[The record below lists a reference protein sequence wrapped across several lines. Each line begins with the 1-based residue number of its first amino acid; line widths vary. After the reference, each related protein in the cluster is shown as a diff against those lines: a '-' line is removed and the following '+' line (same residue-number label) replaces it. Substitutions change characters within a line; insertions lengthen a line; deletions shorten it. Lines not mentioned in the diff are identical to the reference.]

1 MHTVWLS
8 SQAASIFISSTP
20 FSAAEGVPIDV
31 LLCLHGVLSRADI
44 PNHAPEHIR
53 EIVRY
58 KLGALHKVA
67 AIVAHVPMNAQRARQ
82 ALFGCEKPQ
91 ALRIV
96 GALPII
102 THHQIYPR
110 I

>member
-20 FSAAEGVPIDV
+20 FPAAESVPIDV
-31 LLCLHGVLSRADI
+31 LLCLHGVLARADI

-67 AIVAHVPMNAQRARQ
+67 AIVAHVPMHTERTRQ
-82 ALFGCEKPQ
+82 AFLRRKQ
-91 ALRIV
+91 YKALRIV
-96 GALPII
+96 RALPII
-102 THHQIYPR
+102 TNHQIYPR